1 MATNTSTAS
10 SISTYRLLI
19 PQSVCSQLRIKV
31 GPNELKAA
39 MQDESSFYHVLC
51 QAPIQVMVNGII
63 LAQIKTYQIFLQKRL
78 VDCYVNTAPTVNE
91 VEITGE
97 DLPISESIN
106 EMKEHFLQ
114 HAESF
119 KPLEQIH
126 FNLIADTYGYLKKFV
141 SANQNQQAQKI
152 AFNADF
158 KSKINSFVAEGKMLE
173 AQLLQER
180 LKWREHAIEIS
191 DTMMKMGSGRIDDL
205 QELEQRAEL
214 AFFQSFGESK

>member
-1 MATNTSTAS
+1 MATNTST
-10 SISTYRLLI
+10 ISTYRLLI
-19 PQSVCSQLRIKV
+19 PQSVCSQLKIKV

-39 MQDESSFYHVLC
+39 MQDESSFYHVVC
-51 QAPIQVMVNGII
+51 QAPIQLMINGII

-78 VDCYVNTAPTVNE
+78 IDCYVNTAPTVNE

-97 DLPISESIN
+97 DPPINESIN
-106 EMKEHFLQ
+106 EMKERFLQ

-119 KPLEQIH
+119 KPLEQSH
-126 FNLIADTYGYLKKFV
+126 FNLIADTYGYLKKFI
-141 SANQNQQAQKI
+141 SAHQNQQEQTK
-152 AFNADF
+152 AFDADF
-158 KSKINSFVAEGKMLE
+158 KSKINAFVTEGKILE
-173 AQLLQER
+173 AQLIKER

-191 DTMMKMGSGRIDDL
+191 DTMMKMGSGRIDDI